1 LKFADRSSVFLSND
15 ETISIMTGEEDHL
28 RIFAMTP
35 GLSLM
40 QAAELAYNVDGW
52 LEKGGE
58 YAFHNQFGYLT
69 ANPINAGT
77 GMRGMI
83 LLHLPTLRAAGQVGR
98 VVQEIAKLGLI
109 LRGFYSDGNEA
120 DGNLYQLSNHASLGR
135 SEEDILRS
143 LASAAKQIIQIER
156 GVREKMLSQD
166 EIIMIDRL
174 FRSIGILRN
183 ARTIGQKEWMQ
194 RWSDLRLAAVMGM
207 IDASLSDIDRLMMEL
222 QPNSLNAT
230 VGKALS
236 EREQNILR
244 ADILRK
250 KLAHMPDALIE
261 V

>member
-1 LKFADRSSVFLSND
+1 MNEKIN
-15 ETISIMTGEEDHL
+15 TGAVKMVT
-28 RIFAMTP
+28 RC
-35 GLSLM
+35 
-40 QAAELAYNVDGW
+40 AE
-52 LEKGGE
+52 
-58 YAFHNQFGYLT
+58 FQT
-69 ANPINAGT
+69 
-77 GMRGMI
+77 R
-83 LLHLPTLRAAGQVGR
+83 
-98 VVQEIAKLGLI
+98 
-109 LRGFYSDGNEA
+109 EA

-143 LASAAKQIIQIER
+143 LTSAAKQIIQIER
-156 GVREKMLSQD
+156 GVRERMLSQD

-230 VGKALS
+230 VGKVLS
-236 EREQNILR
+236 EREQNIMR